1 MFSETRPN
9 VEKLINMKGTNMKR
23 NILSV
28 LTALIVLTLAANAF
42 AQEYSVDMSFMSK
55 YIWRGSVLADDAV
68 FQPSLSGG
76 MGNLSVNL
84 WGNANIAGDDVVKQ
98 MSEWDY
104 TVDYSSAVGAIGY
117 SVGFIGYTFPNSGL
131 PATTEIYVGANYDTM
146 FSPSV
151 TAYYD
156 LDDVEGLYVS
166 LGAGYSI
173 PVAEITSIDIY
184 GSLGLGDKN
193 MNQFLYGSGDSGAGL
208 ADVLVGVSASFDILD
223 NYSITPCVSLSSILD
238 SEGQDVYD
246 TADMDYTNV
255 FFGLTFSAAY

>member
-1 MFSETRPN
+1 
-9 VEKLINMKGTNMKR
+9 MKR
-23 NILSV
+23 SILIIM
-28 LTALIVLTLAANAF
+28 TALFVFTLSANVF

-55 YIWRGSVLADDAV
+55 YVWRGSVLAEDAV

-131 PATTEIYVGANYDTM
+131 PATTEIYVGASYDTIL
-146 FSPSV
+146 SPSV

-173 PVAEITSIDIY
+173 PVAEITSIDIS
-184 GSLGLGDKN
+184 GSLGFGDEK
-193 MNQFLYGSGDSGAGL
+193 MNQFLYGSGDSGTGL
-208 ADVLVGVSASFDILD
+208 ADVLVGVSASFGIGEC
-223 NYSITPCVSLSSILD
+223 YSITPSVSLSSILD
-238 SEGQDVYD
+238 SDGQDVYD
-246 TADMDYTNV
+246 AADVDYTNV
-255 FFGLTFSAAY
+255 FFGLTLSAAY